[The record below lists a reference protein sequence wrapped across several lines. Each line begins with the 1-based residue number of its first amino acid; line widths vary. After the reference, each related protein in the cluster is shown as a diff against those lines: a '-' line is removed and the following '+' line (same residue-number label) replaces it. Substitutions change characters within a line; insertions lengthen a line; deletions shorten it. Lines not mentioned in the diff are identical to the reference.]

1 MMEAPRNFT
10 DGFFCPPT
18 ADGLRLSGLFV
29 LPGEALRLRWTIDG
43 WGWVVARTTGEFVE
57 KQSILFF
64 GQTEIEFKLVQG
76 QEIELQ
82 VINPFGRVSKRFIA
96 VPNLQSKPVLPKAL
110 KDTIASS
117 IIELDASVCRPMV
130 QANSA
135 ALEALCQT
143 QAEQSVRGPDV
154 IRMRPPDVNHIQSN
168 LDLDALKA
176 STKDLTQFNF
186 TKPWV
191 QEWEKL
197 SALAR
202 TANSNE
208 GVSNV
213 NH

>member
-1 MMEAPRNFT
+1 MEAARTVT
-10 DGFFCPPT
+10 DGFFSPPT
-18 ADGLRLSGLFV
+18 EDGLRLSGMFV
-29 LPGEALRLRWTIDG
+29 LPGDALRLRWTIDG

-57 KQSILFF
+57 KRSILFF

-76 QEIELQ
+76 QEIDLQ

-96 VPNLQSKPVLPKAL
+96 VPNVQSKPVLPKTI
-110 KDTIASS
+110 KDNIAARTIVVN
-117 IIELDASVCRPMV
+117 ASVCSTMV

-135 ALEALCQT
+135 ALEALYQT
-143 QAEQSVRGPDV
+143 QPGQTVRGPDV
-154 IRMRPPDVNHIQSN
+154 IRMTPPDVHNIQAK
-168 LDLDALKA
+168 LHVDALKA
-176 STKDLTQFNF
+176 CTKEMTQFDS

-208 GVSNV
+208 GVTNV

>member
-1 MMEAPRNFT
+1 MMETARNIT
-10 DGFFCPPT
+10 DGFFSAPT
-18 ADGLRLSGLFV
+18 EDGLRLSGMFV
-29 LPGEALRLRWTIDG
+29 LPGDALRLRWTIDG

-57 KQSILFF
+57 KRSILFF
-64 GQTEIEFKLVQG
+64 GKTEIEFKLVQG
-76 QEIELQ
+76 QEIDLQ

-96 VPNLQSKPVLPKAL
+96 VPNVQSKPVLPKAI
-110 KDTIASS
+110 KDNIAARTI
-117 IIELDASVCRPMV
+117 LVDASVCTPMV

-135 ALEALCQT
+135 ALEALYQT
-143 QAEQSVRGPDV
+143 QAGISVRGPDV
-154 IRMRPPDVNHIQSN
+154 IKIRLPDVHNIQSK
-168 LDLDALKA
+168 LDVDALKA
-176 STKDLTQFNF
+176 STKDMTQFNF

-208 GVSNV
+208 GVTNV

>member
-1 MMEAPRNFT
+1 MMGTTRIITDRFFSPPT
-10 DGFFCPPT
+10 DG
-18 ADGLRLSGLFV
+18 GLRLSGLFV
-29 LPGEALRLRWTIDG
+29 LPGDALRLRWTIDG
-43 WGWVVARTTGEFVE
+43 WGWVVARTTGDFVE
-57 KQSILFF
+57 KRSILFF
-64 GQTEIEFKLVQG
+64 GHTEIEFKLVQG

-96 VPNLQSKPVLPKAL
+96 VPNLQSKPDLPKAI
-110 KDTIASS
+110 KDNIAARTIV
-117 IIELDASVCRPMV
+117 IDASVYTPMV

-135 ALEALCQT
+135 ALEALCKS
-143 QAEQSVRGPDV
+143 QAGKSVRAPDV
-154 IRMRPPDVNHIQSN
+154 IRMRPPDVHHIHAT

-176 STKDLTQFNF
+176 STKEMTQFDF

-191 QEWEKL
+191 QEWGKL

-208 GVSNV
+208 GVTNV